1 MTKGYATTALMLA
14 CDKGRLRI
22 VELLLERG
30 ANIEDQDGDG
40 HTALMIACKKERA
53 DVVRLLVA
61 AGDYLDAEDAQVA
74 AALSISSKEVQ
85 DAIFAGLEDVAAKGH
100 VLK

>member
-1 MTKGYATTALMLA
+1 MLA
-14 CDKGRLRI
+14 CGNGHLRI

-30 ANIEDQDGDG
+30 ADIEDQDGDG
-40 HTALMIACKKERA
+40 QTALIIACKKGRG

-61 AGDYLDAEDAQVA
+61 AADYLDAEDAQVA
-74 AALSISSKEVQ
+74 AALSISSKAVQ